1 MAGVLKIAACVLVFL
16 LVIFSASLIITFKSA
31 FYTSDKPVEQ
41 HAKKVKGRKRVFLKP
56 PPQQLPL
63 NVSNWKFN
71 ESWPFDVI
79 DMEKVLVDT
88 PFPTEVNPRHVL
100 ATLDSRHWSASPVLT
115 HVALWN
121 QIYALHHPDVEF
133 LYYRVKVPESGSTPN
148 ASTNNNALLPEAYQI
163 SVDYTFDKCGREKLP
178 HGWPG
183 EKGLFCYGPN
193 GCLVRVA
200 WCKLK
205 AVRHAMQL
213 YPRAEYVWWLDSDAI
228 VGMEYLS
235 VSLPRYFSHLLT
247 VQPGMARKDAL
258 IMFGQELGG
267 IGWNGYCGK
276 MWNKYNYSHC
286 FNSGVWLVKNTVD
299 GQAIIDDWW
308 NASMWEVC
316 PADLVPPTLSEE
328 QAGLLRWEKQCVPWA
343 ASPKLGW
350 PGEQPAM
357 AVLHQS
363 PKWRHAIEVA
373 PPAGSKWEWSPR
385 HPRNRRPQLHGALG
399 PDCFVH
405 YPQARCFVHH
415 HFAGKEMKED
425 IVKYVQAAVARRL
438 QSCDDIRA
446 FLPKG

>member
-205 AVRHAMQL
+205 A
-213 YPRAEYVWWLDSDAI
+213 
-228 VGMEYLS
+228 
-235 VSLPRYFSHLLT
+235 
-247 VQPGMARKDAL
+247 DAL

-363 PKWRHAIEVA
+363 PKWRHAIE
-373 PPAGSKWEWSPR
+373 
-385 HPRNRRPQLHGALG
+385 
-399 PDCFVH
+399 
-405 YPQARCFVHH
+405 
-415 HFAGKEMKED
+415 
-425 IVKYVQAAVARRL
+425 
-438 QSCDDIRA
+438 
-446 FLPKG
+446 